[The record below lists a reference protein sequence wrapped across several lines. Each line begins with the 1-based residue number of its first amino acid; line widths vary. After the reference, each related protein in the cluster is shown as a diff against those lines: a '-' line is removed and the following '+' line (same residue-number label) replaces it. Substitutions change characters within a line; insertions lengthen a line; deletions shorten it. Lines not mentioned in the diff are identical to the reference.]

1 MVIRLSNRMGL
12 KTLFMKEGVAAEGT
26 TESLKEAAPPGK
38 HNFACA
44 QVDPL
49 LARSGSGSSKEFT
62 WCLTSSHNQQLQ
74 LPGVWLPV
82 TGARNQE
89 RSLPDSVD

>member
-1 MVIRLSNRMGL
+1 MVMRLSNRMGL

-26 TESLKEAAPPGK
+26 TESLKEAAPPEN
-38 HNFACA
+38 NFASA

-49 LARSGSGSSKEFT
+49 LARSASGSSKEFT

-74 LPGVWLPV
+74 VPGVWLPV
-82 TGARNQE
+82 TGAKNQE
-89 RSLPDSVD
+89 RRLPDSVD